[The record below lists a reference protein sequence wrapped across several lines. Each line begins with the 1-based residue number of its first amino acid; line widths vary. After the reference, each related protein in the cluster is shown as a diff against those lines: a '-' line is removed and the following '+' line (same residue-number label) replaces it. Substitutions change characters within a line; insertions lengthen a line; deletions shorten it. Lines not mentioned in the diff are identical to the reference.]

1 MTVLKVANH
10 KSRVKNAEG
19 KKLINKRKK
28 HHFPSNKP
36 VSRYAKRKE
45 GGGTDREVI
54 WEVLEDWMAQWARWP
69 AAKNNNLDLS
79 PESHTV

>member
-10 KSRVKNAEG
+10 KSRVKNAGG

-28 HHFPSNKP
+28 HHFPSNNP

-45 GGGTDREVI
+45 GGGTDREII
-54 WEVLEDWMAQWARWP
+54 WEFLEDRMG
-69 AAKNNNLDLS
+69 KILLS
-79 PESHTV
+79 GQDGLLTRIATWI